1 MGYNPKNL
9 LSVESRRNGEMTMG
23 FSDKAAIIT
32 GVAGGIGL
40 ATATMLGEQGA
51 TVIGWDFHEERLEQA
66 SKALKARNIEM
77 TAVNADLENIDKIKA
92 LFAKTIEDFKRIDIL
107 VQCAGICYRSPVP
120 EITPEE
126 WDHIFALNL
135 KSVFFAAQAALKVM
149 CRQNYGKIINISS
162 ASGKSGGVA
171 AGAHYAATKSAVIC
185 LTKSLALY
193 SAPFGVNVN
202 CVCPGPIKT
211 PMTDVW
217 GEAMNKSFAQK
228 IPFKRYGTPEE
239 VAEAICFLA
248 SDRARYITGETM
260 DVNGGLVMD

>member
-1 MGYNPKNL
+1 MAM
-9 LSVESRRNGEMTMG
+9 E
-23 FSDKAAIIT
+23 FSGKVAIIT

-40 ATATMLGEQGA
+40 ATAALLGGKGA
-51 TVIGWDFHEERLEQA
+51 TVIGWDFQEEGLARAGRALQA
-66 SKALKARNIEM
+66 QNIEM
-77 TAVNADLENIDKIKA
+77 TPVKADLENTDHIRA
-92 LFAKTIEDFKRIDIL
+92 LFSRTMEDFKRIDIL

-120 EITPEE
+120 EITPAE
-126 WDHIFALNL
+126 WDHIFAVNL
-135 KSVFFAAQAALKVM
+135 RSVFFAAQEALKVM

-171 AGAHYAATKSAVIC
+171 VGAHYAATKAAVIC

-193 SAPFGVNVN
+193 AADFGVNVN

-211 PMTDVW
+211 AMTDVW
-217 GEAMNKSFAQK
+217 GDATNQAFAEK
-228 IPFKRYGTPEE
+228 IPFKRYGTAAE

>member
-1 MGYNPKNL
+1 
-9 LSVESRRNGEMTMG
+9 MTFFSGFLAVWNIAVAVAMG
-23 FSDKAAIIT
+23 FL
-32 GVAGGIGL
+32 GL
-40 ATATMLGEQGA
+40 VLFHPML
-51 TVIGWDFHEERLEQA
+51 VLI
-66 SKALKARNIEM
+66 
-77 TAVNADLENIDKIKA
+77 AV
-92 LFAKTIEDFKRIDIL
+92 F
-107 VQCAGICYRSPVP
+107 
-120 EITPEE
+120 
-126 WDHIFALNL
+126 
-135 KSVFFAAQAALKVM
+135 VFFAAQAALKVM

-171 AGAHYAATKSAVIC
+171 VGAHYAATKAAVIC

>member
-1 MGYNPKNL
+1 M
-9 LSVESRRNGEMTMG
+9 SMD
-23 FSDKAAIIT
+23 FSGKVAIIT

-40 ATATMLGEQGA
+40 ATAAMLGEQGA
-51 TVIGWDFHEERLEQA
+51 TLLGCDFQEERLAQA
-66 SKALKARNIEM
+66 QKELQTRNIQM
-77 TAVNADLENIDKIKA
+77 AAVTADFENIDEIKK
-92 LFAKTIEDFKRIDIL
+92 LFSKAKKDFKRIDIL
-107 VQCAGICYRSPVP
+107 VQSAGVCHSTSVP

-126 WDHIFALNL
+126 WDHVCAVNL
-135 KSVFFAAQAALKVM
+135 KSVFFAAQEALKYM
-149 CRQNYGKIINISS
+149 CPQKYGKIINISS
-162 ASGKSGGVA
+162 VAGKSGGVA
-171 AGAHYAATKSAVIC
+171 VGAHYAATKAAVIC

-193 SAPFGVNVN
+193 AAPFGVNIN

-217 GEAMNKSFAQK
+217 GETINKSFAEK
-228 IPFKRYGTPEE
+228 IPFKRYGTPPE

>member
-1 MGYNPKNL
+1 M
-9 LSVESRRNGEMTMG
+9 SME
-23 FSDKAAIIT
+23 FSGKVAIIT

-40 ATATMLGEQGA
+40 ATAAVLGEKGA
-51 TVIGWDFHEERLEQA
+51 IVIGWDFQEEGLERGR
-66 SKALKARNIEM
+66 KALKARNIEM
-77 TAVNADLENIDKIKA
+77 APVKADLENTDNIRA
-92 LFAKTIEDFKRIDIL
+92 LFSKTIEDYKRIDIL
-107 VQCAGICYRSPVP
+107 VQCAGICYRSTVP

-126 WDHIFALNL
+126 WDHIFAVNL
-135 KSVFFAAQAALKVM
+135 KSVFFAAQEALKVM

-171 AGAHYAATKSAVIC
+171 AGAHYSATKAAVIC

-193 SAPFGVNVN
+193 AAPFDVNVN
-202 CVCPGPIKT
+202 CVCPGPIAT
-211 PMTDVW
+211 PMTEVW
-217 GEAMNKSFAQK
+217 GEEMNKSFAEK

>member
-1 MGYNPKNL
+1 MA
-9 LSVESRRNGEMTMG
+9 MD
-23 FSDKAAIIT
+23 FSGKVAIIT

-40 ATATMLGEQGA
+40 ATAAMLGEQGA
-51 TVIGWDFHEERLEQA
+51 AVIGWDFQEERLEQA
-66 SKALKARNIEM
+66 RKALQTRNIEM
-77 TAVNADLENIDKIKA
+77 VAVKADLENIDEIKT
-92 LFAKTIEDFKRIDIL
+92 LFSKAIKDFKRIDIL
-107 VQCAGICYRSPVP
+107 VQSAGVCYQSPVP
-120 EITPEE
+120 EITTEE
-126 WDHIFALNL
+126 WDHVFAVNL
-135 KSVFFAAQAALKVM
+135 KSVFFAAQEALKFM
-149 CRQNYGKIINISS
+149 CPQNYGKIIHISS
-162 ASGKSGGVA
+162 AAGKSGGVA
-171 AGAHYAATKSAVIC
+171 VGAHYAATKAAVIS

-217 GEAMNKSFAQK
+217 GDAINKSFAEK
-228 IPFKRYGTPEE
+228 IPFRRYGTPEE

>member
-1 MGYNPKNL
+1 MGT
-9 LSVESRRNGEMTMG
+9 E
-23 FSDKAAIIT
+23 FSGKVAIVT

-51 TVIGWDFHEERLEQA
+51 TIVGCDFQEEGLKRA
-66 SKALKARNIEM
+66 KKALQKRNVEM
-77 TAVNADLENIDKIKA
+77 NAVAADLGNVDSIQP
-92 LFAKTIEDFKRIDIL
+92 LFKKTLEDFKRIDIL
-107 VQCAGICYRSPVP
+107 VQCAGICYQSPVP
-120 EITPEE
+120 EITAEE

-135 KSVFFAAQAALKVM
+135 KAVFFAAQAALEVM

-171 AGAHYAATKSAVIC
+171 VGAHYAATKAAVIC
-185 LTKSLALY
+185 LTKSLAQY

-202 CVCPGPIKT
+202 CVCPGPIET
-211 PMTDVW
+211 PMTQVW
-217 GEAMNKSFAQK
+217 GEAVNKSFAEK

>member
-1 MGYNPKNL
+1 M
-9 LSVESRRNGEMTMG
+9 E
-23 FSDKAAIIT
+23 FSGKVAIVT
-32 GVAGGIGL
+32 GAAGGIGL

-51 TVIGWDFHEERLEQA
+51 TVIGWDFQEERLAQA
-66 SKALKARNIEM
+66 RKDLQARDIEIS
-77 TAVNADLENIDKIKA
+77 TVTADLANTENIKA
-92 LFAKTIEDFKRIDIL
+92 LFEKTMADFKRIDIL
-107 VQCAGICYRSPVP
+107 VQCAGICYQSPVP
-120 EITPEE
+120 EITPAE

-135 KSVFFAAQAALKVM
+135 KAVFFAAQAALEVM
-149 CRQNYGKIINISS
+149 CRQNYGKIISISS

-171 AGAHYAATKSAVIC
+171 VGAHYAATKAAVIC
-185 LTKSLALY
+185 LTKSLAQY

-202 CVCPGPIKT
+202 CVCPGPIAT
-211 PMTDVW
+211 QMTAVW
-217 GEAMNKSFAQK
+217 GEATNKSFAEK

>member
-1 MGYNPKNL
+1 M
-9 LSVESRRNGEMTMG
+9 E
-23 FSDKAAIIT
+23 FSGKVAIIT

-40 ATATMLGEQGA
+40 ATAAMLGGQGA
-51 TVIGWDFHEERLEQA
+51 TVIGCDFQEERLEQA
-66 SKALKARNIEM
+66 KKALQARNLEM
-77 TAVNADLENIDKIKA
+77 NAVTADLGNIDNIQP
-92 LFAKTIEDFKRIDIL
+92 LFERTVENFKRIDIL
-107 VQCAGICYRSPVP
+107 VQCAGICYQSAVP
-120 EITPEE
+120 EITPAE

-135 KSVFFAAQAALKVM
+135 KAVFFAAQAALAVM

-171 AGAHYAATKSAVIC
+171 VGAHYAATKAAVIC
-185 LTKSLALY
+185 LTKSLAQY

-202 CVCPGPIKT
+202 CVCPGPIET
-211 PMTDVW
+211 PMTEVW
-217 GEAMNKSFAQK
+217 GEAMNKSFAEK